1 MILDAFWINYETGE
15 PKGALDRYGNPA
27 PYFRKAFSLKEK
39 PKKAV
44 LRLGAMGVVKAY
56 INGEAAADDYMT
68 PGFADYRKRLPIYEF
83 DVTDRLGVNNA
94 IGLVAGDGWAVGYM
108 GNDMY
113 RNNWCDRIFVMA
125 ELIVEYADGTK
136 EKICTDDN
144 WLVSTGEILRTDNYM
159 GEFTDHRLDLGDFS
173 APDYDDSAWKTV
185 AAITMEDGFQSD
197 KSKRNYDQYVDR
209 DCALYRFNFNR
220 KAELARQPF
229 VTVKHRLS
237 PINSYKDK
245 NGNTVYDFGQNM
257 VGVVSARVT
266 AKSGTRLTF
275 RYGEMLRADGTVYTE
290 NLRRA
295 EATDVYISAGGE
307 KEKFRPLFT
316 FHGFRY
322 MEVAADGEAK
332 IEDVTGEVMYTDLKK
347 TGEFTCSDEV
357 VNKLY
362 QNVVWG
368 QRGNFLSVP
377 TDCPQRD
384 ERLGWTGDAQIF
396 VGSAMFNMDCKAFY
410 EKYACDLRDSQY
422 GNGAV
427 GGVAPHVPHFD
438 YTEEGDRLAAGWA
451 DAITVIPY
459 EHYVTYGDKRI
470 LTDNIGAMK
479 AFVRFC
485 RDTSDG
491 LIRPEADN
499 FGDWLNVGSETD
511 KSVLNTLYF
520 AYSASLTARACRIIG
535 DCDEAEFAALYEDIR
550 RAFRSAFV
558 EADGTIKSDTQT
570 AYLLAYAFG
579 IATEDEIKSH
589 LVRKIHE
596 ANDHLATGFLGVKF
610 LLPVLCEI
618 GESELCYKILTNR
631 TYPGWGYSVV
641 NGATTIWERWN
652 SYTTEH
658 GFGDVRMNSFNHYS
672 FGSCCEWMFKYCL
685 GISPV
690 ESDPGFR
697 KVLVRPFVDFSGKLT
712 SASGS
717 YECAYGKIAVK
728 WAVTGRTAR
737 YEIAIPAGVT
747 PIYDFSAYE
756 SAKKEGNAWILEQK

>member
-1 MILDAFWINYETGE
+1 MILNAFWINYETGE
-15 PKGALDRYGNPA
+15 PKGALDNYGNPA
-27 PYFRKAFSLKEK
+27 PYFRKTFALKEK

-56 INGEAAADDYMT
+56 INGEAVAEDYMT
-68 PGFADYRKRLPIYEF
+68 PGFVDYRKRLPIYEF
-83 DVTDRLGVNNA
+83 DVTDKLGEKNA
-94 IGLVAGDGWAVGYM
+94 IGLVAGDGWAVGKM
-108 GNDMY
+108 GNEMY
-113 RNNWCDRIFVMA
+113 RCNWSDRIFVMA
-125 ELIVEYADGTK
+125 ELTVEYADGTS
-136 EKICTDDN
+136 ERIVTGND
-144 WLVSTGEILRTDNYM
+144 WLAHTGEILRTDNYM
-159 GEFTDHRLDLGDFS
+159 GEVIDHRLSLGDFS
-173 APDYDDSAWKTV
+173 AVDYDDSAWKTL
-185 AAITMEDGFQSD
+185 AEIINTDRLQCD
-197 KSKRNYDQYVDR
+197 KSKRNYEQYL
-209 DCALYRFNFNR
+209 DCGTALYRYNFNR
-220 KAELARQPF
+220 KAELAREPF

-257 VGVVSARVT
+257 VGVVSALVT

-275 RYGEMLRADGTVYTE
+275 RYGEMLNEDGTLYTE
-290 NLRRA
+290 NLRSA

-322 MEVAADGEAK
+322 MEVATDGEAK
-332 IEDVTGEVMYTDLKK
+332 LEDVTGEVMYTDLKK
-347 TGEFTCSDEV
+347 TGEFTCSDDV
-357 VNKLY
+357 VNRLY
-362 QNVVWG
+362 QNIVWG

-396 VGSAMFNMDCKAFY
+396 VGSAMYNMDCKAFY
-410 EKYACDLRDSQY
+410 EKYMCDVRDSQF

-427 GGVAPHVPHFD
+427 GGVAPHVPRFD
-438 YTEEGDRLAAGWA
+438 YTESCSRLSAGWA
-451 DAITVIPY
+451 DAVTVIPY
-459 EHYVTYGDKRI
+459 ENYVMYGDKRM
-470 LTDNIGAMK
+470 LSENIGAMK
-479 AFVRFC
+479 SFVRFC
-485 RDTSDG
+485 QENSVG
-491 LIRPEADN
+491 FIRSEAEN
-499 FGDWLNVGSETD
+499 YGDWLNVNSETD

-520 AYSASLTARACRIIG
+520 AYSADITARACRIIG
-535 DCDEAEFAALYEDIR
+535 DSDESEFATLYENVK
-550 RAFRSAFV
+550 RAFKTSFV
-558 EADGTIKSDTQT
+558 GRDGVIKSDTQT
-570 AYLLAYAFG
+570 AYLLAYSFG
-579 IATEDEIKSH
+579 VMTADEIRGH

-641 NGATTIWERWN
+641 NGATTVWERWN
-652 SYTTEH
+652 SYTREH

-672 FGSCCEWMFKYCL
+672 LGSCCEWMFKFCL
-685 GISPV
+685 GIIPV
-690 ESDPGFR
+690 ESDPGF
-697 KVLVRPFVDFSGKLT
+697 KTLLVRPFVDFSGKIT

-728 WAVTGRTAR
+728 WEVSGKTAR
-737 YEIAIPAGVT
+737 YEIDVPDAVT
-747 PIYDFSAYE
+747 SVYDFSAYK

>member
-68 PGFADYRKRLPIYEF
+68 PGFADYRKRLPVYEF

-159 GEFTDHRLDLGDFS
+159 GEFIDHRLDLGDFS

-185 AAITMEDGFQSD
+185 AAITMEDRFQSD

-237 PINSYKDK
+237 PINAYKDK

-322 MEVAADGEAK
+322 MEVATDGEAK

>member
-68 PGFADYRKRLPIYEF
+68 PGFADYRKRLPVYEF

-144 WLVSTGEILRTDNYM
+144 WLASTGEILRTDNYM
-159 GEFTDHRLDLGDFS
+159 GEFIDHRLDLGDFS

-185 AAITMEDGFQSD
+185 AAITMEDRFQSD

-322 MEVAADGEAK
+322 MEVATDGEAK

-357 VNKLY
+357 VNKFY

-499 FGDWLNVGSETD
+499 YGDWLNVGSETD

-690 ESDPGFR
+690 ESAPGFR

-737 YEIAIPAGVT
+737 FEIAIPAGVT

>member
-159 GEFTDHRLDLGDFS
+159 GEFIDHRLDLGDFS

-185 AAITMEDGFQSD
+185 AAITMEDRFQSD

-322 MEVAADGEAK
+322 MEVATDGEAK

-728 WAVTGRTAR
+728 WTVTGRTAR

-756 SAKKEGNAWILEQK
+756 SAKKDGNAWILEQK

>member
-144 WLVSTGEILRTDNYM
+144 WLASTGEILRTDNYM
-159 GEFTDHRLDLGDFS
+159 GEFIDHRLDLGDFS

-185 AAITMEDGFQSD
+185 AAITMEDRFQSD
-197 KSKRNYDQYVDR
+197 KSKRNYVQYVDR
-209 DCALYRFNFNR
+209 DCARPRFNFNR

-499 FGDWLNVGSETD
+499 YGDWLNVGSETD

-672 FGSCCEWMFKYCL
+672 LGSCCEWMFKYCL

-728 WAVTGRTAR
+728 WTVTGKTAR
-737 YEIAIPAGVT
+737 YEITIPAGVT

-756 SAKKEGNAWILEQK
+756 SAKKEGDAWILEQK

>member
-39 PKKAV
+39 PKKTV

-159 GEFTDHRLDLGDFS
+159 GEFIDHRLDLGDFS

-185 AAITMEDGFQSD
+185 AAITMEDRFQSD
-197 KSKRNYDQYVDR
+197 KSKRNYVQYVDR
-209 DCALYRFNFNR
+209 DCARHRFNFNR

-322 MEVAADGEAK
+322 MEVATDGEAK

-384 ERLGWTGDAQIF
+384 ERLGGTGDAQIF

-459 EHYVTYGDKRI
+459 EHYVTYGDRRI

-499 FGDWLNVGSETD
+499 YGDWLNVGSETD

-535 DCDEAEFAALYEDIR
+535 DCDEAEFAALYDDIR

>member
-144 WLVSTGEILRTDNYM
+144 WLASTGEILRTDNYM
-159 GEFTDHRLDLGDFS
+159 GEFIDHRLDLGDFS

-185 AAITMEDGFQSD
+185 AAITKEDRFQSD
-197 KSKRNYDQYVDR
+197 KSKRNYVQYVDR
-209 DCALYRFNFNR
+209 DCARPRFNFNR

-295 EATDVYISAGGE
+295 EVTDVYISAGGE

-499 FGDWLNVGSETD
+499 YGDWLNVGSETD

-520 AYSASLTARACRIIG
+520 AYSASLTVRACRIIG

-672 FGSCCEWMFKYCL
+672 LGSCCEWMFKYCL

>member
-68 PGFADYRKRLPIYEF
+68 PGFADYRKRLPVYEF

-144 WLVSTGEILRTDNYM
+144 WLASTGEILRTDNYM
-159 GEFTDHRLDLGDFS
+159 GEFIDHRLDLGDFS

-185 AAITMEDGFQSD
+185 AAITMEDRFQSD

-322 MEVAADGEAK
+322 MEVATDGEAK

-491 LIRPEADN
+491 LIRPETDN

-737 YEIAIPAGVT
+737 FEIAIPAGVT

>member
-68 PGFADYRKRLPIYEF
+68 PGFADYRKRLPVYEF

-144 WLVSTGEILRTDNYM
+144 WLASTGEILRTDNYM
-159 GEFTDHRLDLGDFS
+159 GEFIDHRLDLGDFS

-185 AAITMEDGFQSD
+185 AAITMEDRFQSD

-322 MEVAADGEAK
+322 MEVATDGEAK

-499 FGDWLNVGSETD
+499 YGDWLNVGSETD

-535 DCDEAEFAALYEDIR
+535 DCDEAEFAALYDGIR

-652 SYTTEH
+652 SYTTEY

-672 FGSCCEWMFKYCL
+672 LGSCCEWMFKYCL

-697 KVLVRPFVDFSGKLT
+697 KVLVRPFVDFSGKLA

>member
-68 PGFADYRKRLPIYEF
+68 PGFADYRKRLPVYEF

-159 GEFTDHRLDLGDFS
+159 GEFIDHRLDLGDFS

-185 AAITMEDGFQSD
+185 AAITMEDRFQSD

-237 PINSYKDK
+237 PINAYKDK

-275 RYGEMLRADGTVYTE
+275 RYGEMLRADGSVYTE

-322 MEVAADGEAK
+322 MEVATDGEAK

>member
-144 WLVSTGEILRTDNYM
+144 WLASTGEILRTDTYM
-159 GEFTDHRLDLGDFS
+159 GEFIDHRLDLGDFS

-185 AAITMEDGFQSD
+185 AAITMEDRFQSD

-322 MEVAADGEAK
+322 MEVATDGEAK

-535 DCDEAEFAALYEDIR
+535 DCDEAEFVALYEDIR

-728 WAVTGRTAR
+728 WSVTGRTAR
-737 YEIAIPAGVT
+737 FEIAIPAGVT

>member
-125 ELIVEYADGTK
+125 ELIVEYADGAK

-144 WLVSTGEILRTDNYM
+144 WLASTGEILRTDNYM
-159 GEFTDHRLDLGDFS
+159 GEFIDHRLDIGDFS
-173 APDYDDSAWKTV
+173 SPDYDDSDWKTV
-185 AAITMEDGFQSD
+185 AAITHMDRFQSD
-197 KSKRNYDQYVDR
+197 RSKRNYVQYVDR
-209 DCALYRFNFNR
+209 DCARHRFNFNR

-266 AKSGTRLTF
+266 AKSGTRITF

-332 IEDVTGEVMYTDLKK
+332 IENVTGEVMYTDLKK
-347 TGEFTCSDEV
+347 TGEFACSDEV

-485 RDTSDG
+485 RETSDG

-499 FGDWLNVGSETD
+499 YGDWLNVGSETD

-535 DCDEAEFAALYEDIR
+535 DCDGVEFAALYEDIR
-550 RAFRSAFV
+550 RAFRSAFI

-579 IATEDEIKSH
+579 IATKDEIKNH

-631 TYPGWGYSVV
+631 TYPGWCYSVV

-672 FGSCCEWMFKYCL
+672 LGSCCEWMFKYCL

-728 WAVTGRTAR
+728 WTVTGKTAR

-756 SAKKEGNAWILEQK
+756 SAKKEGDAWILEQK

>member
-125 ELIVEYADGTK
+125 ELIVEYADGMK

-144 WLVSTGEILRTDNYM
+144 WLASTGEILRTDNYM
-159 GEFTDHRLDLGDFS
+159 GEFIDHRLDLGDFS

-185 AAITMEDGFQSD
+185 AAITMEDRFQSD
-197 KSKRNYDQYVDR
+197 KSKRNYVQYVDR
-209 DCALYRFNFNR
+209 DCARHRFNFNR

-499 FGDWLNVGSETD
+499 YGDWLNVGSETD

-535 DCDEAEFAALYEDIR
+535 DCDEAEFAALYDGIR

-652 SYTTEH
+652 SYTTEY

-672 FGSCCEWMFKYCL
+672 LGSCCEWMFKYCL

-697 KVLVRPFVDFSGKLT
+697 KVLVRPFVDFSGKLA

>member
-68 PGFADYRKRLPIYEF
+68 PGFADYRKRLPVYEF

-144 WLVSTGEILRTDNYM
+144 WLASTGEILRTDNYM
-159 GEFTDHRLDLGDFS
+159 GEFIDHRLDLGDFS

-185 AAITMEDGFQSD
+185 AAITMEDRFQSD

-322 MEVAADGEAK
+322 MEVATDGEAK

-631 TYPGWGYSVV
+631 TYPGWDYSVV

-728 WAVTGRTAR
+728 WSVTGRTAR
-737 YEIAIPAGVT
+737 FEIAIPAGVT

>member
-68 PGFADYRKRLPIYEF
+68 PGFADYRKRLPVYEF

-159 GEFTDHRLDLGDFS
+159 GEFIDHRLDLGDFS

-185 AAITMEDGFQSD
+185 AAITMEDRFQSD

-322 MEVAADGEAK
+322 MEVATDGEAK

-579 IATEDEIKSH
+579 IATEDEIKSR

-672 FGSCCEWMFKYCL
+672 LGSCCEWMFKYCL

-697 KVLVRPFVDFSGKLT
+697 KVLVRPFVDFSEKLT

-728 WAVTGRTAR
+728 WTVTGRTAR
-737 YEIAIPAGVT
+737 YEIAMPAGVT

>member
-39 PKKAV
+39 PKKTV

-159 GEFTDHRLDLGDFS
+159 GEFIDHRLDLGDFS

-185 AAITMEDGFQSD
+185 AAITMEDRFQSD
-197 KSKRNYDQYVDR
+197 KSKRNYVQYVDR
-209 DCALYRFNFNR
+209 DCARHRFNFNR

-322 MEVAADGEAK
+322 MEVATDGEAK

-459 EHYVTYGDKRI
+459 EHYVTYGDRRI

-499 FGDWLNVGSETD
+499 YGDWLNVGSETD

-535 DCDEAEFAALYEDIR
+535 DCDEAEFAALYDDIR

>member
-144 WLVSTGEILRTDNYM
+144 WLASTGEILRTDNYM
-159 GEFTDHRLDLGDFS
+159 GEFIDHRLDLGDFS
-173 APDYDDSAWKTV
+173 APDYDDSTWKTV
-185 AAITMEDGFQSD
+185 AAITMEDRFQSD
-197 KSKRNYDQYVDR
+197 KSKRNYVQYVDR
-209 DCALYRFNFNR
+209 DCARHRFNFNR

-229 VTVKHRLS
+229 ITVKYRLS

-257 VGVVSARVT
+257 VGAVSARVT

-322 MEVAADGEAK
+322 MEVATDGEAK

-410 EKYACDLRDSQY
+410 EKYTCDLRDSQY

-499 FGDWLNVGSETD
+499 YGDWLNVGSETD

-672 FGSCCEWMFKYCL
+672 LGSCCEWMFKYCL

-697 KVLVRPFVDFSGKLT
+697 KVLVRPFVDFSGKLA

>member
-68 PGFADYRKRLPIYEF
+68 PGFADYRKRLPVYEF

-144 WLVSTGEILRTDNYM
+144 WLASTGEILRTDNYM
-159 GEFTDHRLDLGDFS
+159 GEFIDHRLDLGDFS

-185 AAITMEDGFQSD
+185 AAITMEDRFQSD

-322 MEVAADGEAK
+322 MEVATDGEAK

-499 FGDWLNVGSETD
+499 YGDWLNVGSETD

-697 KVLVRPFVDFSGKLT
+697 KVLVRPFVDFSEKLT

-728 WAVTGRTAR
+728 WTVTGRTAR

>member
-159 GEFTDHRLDLGDFS
+159 GEFIDHRLDLGDFS

-322 MEVAADGEAK
+322 MEVATDGEAK

-737 YEIAIPAGVT
+737 YEIAMPAGVT

-756 SAKKEGNAWILEQK
+756 SAEKDGNAWILEQK

>member
-68 PGFADYRKRLPIYEF
+68 PGFADYRKRLPVYEF

-144 WLVSTGEILRTDNYM
+144 WLASTGEILRTDNYM
-159 GEFTDHRLDLGDFS
+159 GEFIDHRLDLGDFS

-185 AAITMEDGFQSD
+185 AAITMEDRFQSD

-322 MEVAADGEAK
+322 MEVATDGEAK

-499 FGDWLNVGSETD
+499 YGDWLNVGSETD

-690 ESDPGFR
+690 ESAPGFR

-737 YEIAIPAGVT
+737 FEIAIPAGVT

-756 SAKKEGNAWILEQK
+756 SAKKEGNAWILDQK

>member
-68 PGFADYRKRLPIYEF
+68 PGFADYRKRLPVYEF

-159 GEFTDHRLDLGDFS
+159 GEFIDHRLDLGDFS
-173 APDYDDSAWKTV
+173 APDYDDSAWTTV
-185 AAITMEDGFQSD
+185 AAITMEDRFQSD

-322 MEVAADGEAK
+322 MEVATDGEAK

-737 YEIAIPAGVT
+737 FEIAIPAGVT

>member
-144 WLVSTGEILRTDNYM
+144 WLASTGEILRTDNYM
-159 GEFTDHRLDLGDFS
+159 GEFIDHRLDLGDFS

-185 AAITMEDGFQSD
+185 AAITMEDRFQSD

-322 MEVAADGEAK
+322 MEVATDGEAK

-535 DCDEAEFAALYEDIR
+535 DCDEAEFVALYEDIR

-728 WAVTGRTAR
+728 WSVTGRTAR
-737 YEIAIPAGVT
+737 FEIAIPAGVT

>member
-56 INGEAAADDYMT
+56 INGEAAANDYMT

-125 ELIVEYADGTK
+125 ELIVEYADGAK

-144 WLVSTGEILRTDNYM
+144 WLASTGEILRTDNYM
-159 GEFTDHRLDLGDFS
+159 GEFIDHRLDLGDFS
-173 APDYDDSAWKTV
+173 SPDYDDSAWKTV
-185 AAITMEDGFQSD
+185 AAITMEDRFQSD
-197 KSKRNYDQYVDR
+197 KSKRNYVQYVDR
-209 DCALYRFNFNR
+209 DCARHCFNFNR

-322 MEVAADGEAK
+322 MEVAADGEVK

-347 TGEFTCSDEV
+347 TGEFACSDEV

-485 RDTSDG
+485 RETSDG

-499 FGDWLNVGSETD
+499 YGDWLNVGSETD

-579 IATEDEIKSH
+579 IATKDEIKNH

-685 GISPV
+685 GMSPV

-712 SASGS
+712 FASGS

-728 WAVTGRTAR
+728 WAVTGKTAR
-737 YEIAIPAGVT
+737 YEITIPAGVT

-756 SAKKEGNAWILEQK
+756 SAKKEGDAWILEQK

>member
-144 WLVSTGEILRTDNYM
+144 WLASTGEILRTDNYM
-159 GEFTDHRLDLGDFS
+159 GEFIDHRLDLGDFS

-185 AAITMEDGFQSD
+185 AAITMEDRFQSD
-197 KSKRNYDQYVDR
+197 KSKRNYVQYVDR
-209 DCALYRFNFNR
+209 DCARHRFNFNR

-257 VGVVSARVT
+257 VGAVSARVT

-535 DCDEAEFAALYEDIR
+535 DCDEAEFAALYDGIR

-672 FGSCCEWMFKYCL
+672 LGSCCEWMFKYCL

-728 WAVTGRTAR
+728 WTVTGRTAR
-737 YEIAIPAGVT
+737 YEIAIPADVT

>member
-68 PGFADYRKRLPIYEF
+68 PGFADYRKRLPVYEF

-159 GEFTDHRLDLGDFS
+159 GEFIDHRLDLGDFS

-185 AAITMEDGFQSD
+185 AAITMEDRFQSD
-197 KSKRNYDQYVDR
+197 KSKRNYVQYVDR
-209 DCALYRFNFNR
+209 DCARSRFNFNR

-322 MEVAADGEAK
+322 MEVATDGEAK

-737 YEIAIPAGVT
+737 FEIAIPAGVT

>member
-1 MILDAFWINYETGE
+1 MILNAFWINYETGE

-144 WLVSTGEILRTDNYM
+144 WLASTGEILRTDNYM
-159 GEFTDHRLDLGDFS
+159 GEFIDHRLDLGDFS

-185 AAITMEDGFQSD
+185 AAITMEDRFQSD
-197 KSKRNYDQYVDR
+197 KSKRNYVQYVDR
-209 DCALYRFNFNR
+209 DCARHRFNFNR

-266 AKSGTRLTF
+266 AKSGTRITF

-295 EATDVYISAGGE
+295 ETTDVYISAGGE

-332 IEDVTGEVMYTDLKK
+332 REDVTGEVMYTDLKK

-485 RDTSDG
+485 RETSDG

-499 FGDWLNVGSETD
+499 YGDWLNVGSETD

-535 DCDEAEFAALYEDIR
+535 DCDGAEFAALYEDIR

-579 IATEDEIKSH
+579 IATKDEIKNH

-672 FGSCCEWMFKYCL
+672 LGSCCEWMFKYCL

-728 WAVTGRTAR
+728 WTVTGRTAR
-737 YEIAIPAGVT
+737 YEIAMPAGVT

>member
-56 INGEAAADDYMT
+56 INGKAAADDYMT

-144 WLVSTGEILRTDNYM
+144 WLASTGEILRTDNYM
-159 GEFTDHRLDLGDFS
+159 GEFIDHRLDLGDFS

-185 AAITMEDGFQSD
+185 AAITMEDRFQSD

-322 MEVAADGEAK
+322 MEVATDGEAK

-728 WAVTGRTAR
+728 WSVTGRTAR
-737 YEIAIPAGVT
+737 FEIAIPAGVT
-747 PIYDFSAYE
+747 PVYDFSAYE

>member
-1 MILDAFWINYETGE
+1 MWIKRKKKEENEGLPVFVGRFSVREGLLRCELKITATGIFGASFNGYEIPDLFMPGWCNYDKRIDACTYDLTDYVKPDN
-15 PKGALDRYGNPA
+15 ALTVTVANGWYSGKLGYGNKTNV
-27 PYFRKAFSLKEK
+27 FGDE
-39 PKKAV
+39 
-44 LRLGAMGVVKAY
+44 
-56 INGEAAADDYMT
+56 
-68 PGFADYRKRLPIYEF
+68 KRLY
-83 DVTDRLGVNNA
+83 
-94 IGLVAGDGWAVGYM
+94 AV
-108 GNDMY
+108 
-113 RNNWCDRIFVMA
+113 FT
-125 ELIVEYADGTK
+125 LTYADGTT
-136 EKICTDDN
+136 EKIESDEKWQTTTSDVTFADFFD
-144 WLVSTGEILRTDNYM
+144 GETIDARLR
-159 GEFTDHRLDLGDFS
+159 G
-173 APDYDDSAWKTV
+173 V
-185 AAITMEDGFQSD
+185 AAEYALAEPADYSVPITGYACEPVRVTETLEPKIIYEDETTI
-197 KSKRNYDQYVDR
+197 R
-209 DCALYRFNFNR
+209 
-220 KAELARQPF
+220 
-229 VTVKHRLS
+229 
-237 PINSYKDK
+237 
-245 NGNTVYDFGQNM
+245 YDFGRNFAGM
-257 VGVVSARVT
+257 IAITARGGCGD
-266 AKSGTRLTF
+266 KLTI
-275 RYGEMLRADGTVYTE
+275 RYGEMLDGGRVYVE

-295 EATDVYISAGGE
+295 KCTDEFILSGGTDRFE
-307 KEKFRPLFT
+307 PKFT
-316 FHGFRY
+316 YHGFRY
-322 MEVAADGEAK
+322 AEITKPAGALVTETLARVITQN
-332 IEDVTGEVMYTDLKK
+332 IEYYGSFE
-347 TGEFTCSDEV
+347 CSDEI
-357 VNKLY
+357 VNGVYAMAK
-362 QNVVWG
+362 NG
-368 QRGNFLSVP
+368 QKSNFVAIP

-737 YEIAIPAGVT
+737 YEIAMPAGVT

-756 SAKKEGNAWILEQK
+756 SAEKDGNAWILEQK

>member
-1 MILDAFWINYETGE
+1 MILDAFWINYEMGE

-159 GEFTDHRLDLGDFS
+159 GEFIDHRLDLGDFS

-185 AAITMEDGFQSD
+185 AAITMEDRFQSD

-209 DCALYRFNFNR
+209 DCARYRFNFNR

-322 MEVAADGEAK
+322 MEVATDGEAK

-438 YTEEGDRLAAGWA
+438 YTEECDRLAAGWA

-737 YEIAIPAGVT
+737 FEIAIPAGVT

>member
-144 WLVSTGEILRTDNYM
+144 WLASTGEILRTDNYM
-159 GEFTDHRLDLGDFS
+159 GEFIDHRLDLGDFS

-209 DCALYRFNFNR
+209 DCARHRFNFNR

-438 YTEEGDRLAAGWA
+438 YTEECDRLAAGWA

-485 RDTSDG
+485 RETSDG

-499 FGDWLNVGSETD
+499 YGDWLNVGSETD

-535 DCDEAEFAALYEDIR
+535 DCDGAEFAALYEDIR

-579 IATEDEIKSH
+579 IATKDEIKNH

-672 FGSCCEWMFKYCL
+672 LGSCCEWMFKYCL

-728 WAVTGRTAR
+728 WAVTGKTAR
-737 YEIAIPAGVT
+737 YEITIPAGVT

-756 SAKKEGNAWILEQK
+756 SAKKEGDAWILEQK

>member
-83 DVTDRLGVNNA
+83 DITDRLGVNNA

-125 ELIVEYADGTK
+125 ELIVEYADGAK

-144 WLVSTGEILRTDNYM
+144 WLASTGEILRTDNYM
-159 GEFTDHRLDLGDFS
+159 GEFIDHRLDLGDFS
-173 APDYDDSAWKTV
+173 SPDYDDSDWKTV
-185 AAITMEDGFQSD
+185 AAITHMDRFQSD
-197 KSKRNYDQYVDR
+197 RSKRNYVQYVDR
-209 DCALYRFNFNR
+209 DCARHRFNFNR

-357 VNKLY
+357 VNKFY

-485 RDTSDG
+485 RETSDG

-499 FGDWLNVGSETD
+499 YGDWLNVGSETD

-520 AYSASLTARACRIIG
+520 AYSADLTARACRIIG
-535 DCDEAEFAALYEDIR
+535 DCDEAEFAALYEGIR
-550 RAFRSAFV
+550 RAFRSAFI

-579 IATEDEIKSH
+579 IATKDEIKNH

-672 FGSCCEWMFKYCL
+672 LGSCCEWMFKYCL

-728 WAVTGRTAR
+728 WAVTGKTAR

-756 SAKKEGNAWILEQK
+756 SAKKEGDAWILEQK

>member
-68 PGFADYRKRLPIYEF
+68 PGFADYRKRLPVYEF

-159 GEFTDHRLDLGDFS
+159 GEFIDHRLDLGDFS

-185 AAITMEDGFQSD
+185 AAITMEDRFQSD
-197 KSKRNYDQYVDR
+197 KSKRNYVQYVDR
-209 DCALYRFNFNR
+209 DCARHRFNFNR

-438 YTEEGDRLAAGWA
+438 YTEECDRLAAGWA

-499 FGDWLNVGSETD
+499 YSDWLNVGSETD

-520 AYSASLTARACRIIG
+520 AYSASLTVRACRIIG

-672 FGSCCEWMFKYCL
+672 LGSCCEWMFKYCL

-728 WAVTGRTAR
+728 WAVTGKTAR
-737 YEIAIPAGVT
+737 YEITIPAGVT

-756 SAKKEGNAWILEQK
+756 SAKKEGDAWILEQK

>member
-68 PGFADYRKRLPIYEF
+68 PGFADYRKRLPVYEF

-144 WLVSTGEILRTDNYM
+144 WLASTGEILRTDNYM
-159 GEFTDHRLDLGDFS
+159 GEFIDHRLDLGDFS

-185 AAITMEDGFQSD
+185 AAITMEDRFQSD

-322 MEVAADGEAK
+322 MEVATDGEAK

-347 TGEFTCSDEV
+347 TGEFICSDEV

-499 FGDWLNVGSETD
+499 YGDWLNVGSETD

-520 AYSASLTARACRIIG
+520 AYSASLTVRACRIIG

-737 YEIAIPAGVT
+737 FEIAIPAGVT

>member
-68 PGFADYRKRLPIYEF
+68 PGFADYRKRLPVYEF

-159 GEFTDHRLDLGDFS
+159 GEFIDHRLDLGDFS

-185 AAITMEDGFQSD
+185 AAITMEDRFQSD

-322 MEVAADGEAK
+322 MEVATDGEAK

-422 GNGAV
+422 GNGAL

-728 WAVTGRTAR
+728 WTVTGRTAR
-737 YEIAIPAGVT
+737 YEIAMPAGVT

>member
-68 PGFADYRKRLPIYEF
+68 PGFADYRKRLPVYEF

-144 WLVSTGEILRTDNYM
+144 WLASTGEILRTDNYM
-159 GEFTDHRLDLGDFS
+159 GEFIDHRLDLGDFS

-185 AAITMEDGFQSD
+185 AAITMEDRFQSD

-322 MEVAADGEAK
+322 MEVATDGEAK

-690 ESDPGFR
+690 ESAPGFR

-737 YEIAIPAGVT
+737 FEIAIPAGVT

>member
-1 MILDAFWINYETGE
+1 MILDAYWINYETGE
-15 PKGALDRYGNPA
+15 PKGALVRYGNPA
-27 PYFRKAFSLKEK
+27 PYFRKAFSLSGK
-39 PKKAV
+39 PKRAV

-56 INGEAAADDYMT
+56 LNGEAVADDYMT

-83 DVTDRLGVNNA
+83 DVTGRLGEKNA
-94 IGLVAGDGWAVGYM
+94 IGLVAGDGWAVGNM

-113 RNNWCDRIFVMA
+113 RCNYCDRIFVMA
-125 ELIVEYADGTK
+125 ELDVEYADGSR
-136 EKICTDDN
+136 EKIVTDDS
-144 WLVSTGEILRTDNYM
+144 WLATTGEILRTDNYM
-159 GEFTDHRLDLGDFS
+159 GEYIDRRLSLGDFS

-185 AAITMEDGFQSD
+185 AAIAADDRFQSD
-197 KSKRNYDQYVDR
+197 RSKRNYEQYVDR
-209 DCALYRFNFNR
+209 DCARQRFNFNR
-220 KAELARQPF
+220 KAELAREPI
-229 VTVKHRLS
+229 VTVKHRLN

-257 VGVVSARVT
+257 VGVVSASIT
-266 AKSGTRLTF
+266 AASGTRLTF

-295 EATDVYISAGGE
+295 EATDVYVSAGGYR
-307 KEKFRPLFT
+307 EKFRPLFT

-322 MEVAADGEAK
+322 MEVAADGEAE
-332 IEDVTGEVMYTDLKK
+332 IEFVTGEVMYTDLKE

-362 QNVVWG
+362 QNIVWG
-368 QRGNFLSVP
+368 QRGNFVSVP

-410 EKYACDLRDSQY
+410 EKYMCDLRDSQY

-427 GGVAPHVPHFD
+427 GGIAPHVPHFD

-459 EHYVTYGDKRI
+459 EHYVMYGDKRT
-470 LTDNIGAMK
+470 LYDNIGAMK

-485 RDTSDG
+485 RETSEG
-491 LIRPEADN
+491 FIRPEGDN
-499 FGDWLNVGSETD
+499 YGDWLNVGSETD
-511 KSVLNTLYF
+511 KAVLNTLYF

-535 DCDEAEFAALYEDIR
+535 DGEEGEFAALYEDIR
-550 RAFRSAFV
+550 RAFRAKFV
-558 EADGTIKSDTQT
+558 DGDGTIKSDTQT

-579 IATEDEIKSH
+579 AMTKEEISGH
-589 LVRKIHE
+589 LVRKLHE
-596 ANDHLATGFLGVKF
+596 ADDHLVTGFLGVKF

-618 GESELCYKILTNR
+618 GESELCYKVLTR
-631 TYPGWGYSVV
+631 RSYPGWGYSVV
-641 NGATTIWERWN
+641 NGATTVWERWN
-652 SYTTEH
+652 SYTVEH

-672 FGSCCEWMFKYCL
+672 LGSCCEWMFRYCL

-690 ESDPGFR
+690 ESDPGF
-697 KVLVRPFVDFSGKLT
+697 KSVLVRPFVDFSGKIT

-717 YECAYGKIAVK
+717 YECAYGKITVR
-728 WAVTGRTAR
+728 WESDGDTAR
-737 YEIAIPAGVT
+737 YSIEIPDGVT
-747 PIYDFSAYE
+747 PVYDFSAYK
-756 SAKKEGNAWILEQK
+756 SAENRDGVWILGRK